1 MSFDPRAAWDA
12 IISSPMFGL
21 ALTLLVY
28 QGAVWLFERCGR
40 RPAVNPVLVT
50 MLVIIA
56 VLSVS
61 GVAYQTYFDSAKMV
75 HLLLGPATVALA
87 VPLYRQLPSL
97 IRSWYAVLATA
108 LAGSAVALISV
119 VVSARL
125 LGASSAVQLSLAPKS
140 VTTPI
145 AMGVSE
151 RIGGIPSLTAV
162 LVVLTGVAGAIFGTW
177 ILNLARVRSPSA
189 RGLAFGI
196 SAHAIG
202 TTRAFQEG
210 ETQGAYAGLAIGLAG
225 IVTAILTPLL
235 IGWLTKV

>member
-12 IISSPMFGL
+12 VIASPLFGL
-21 ALTLLVY
+21 GLTLLVY

-50 MLVIIA
+50 MVVIIA
-56 VLSVS
+56 ILSVC
-61 GVAYQTYFDSAKMV
+61 GIAYQTYFDSAKMV

-97 IRSWYAVLATA
+97 VRSWPAVLATA
-108 LAGSAVALISV
+108 LLGSAVALVSTVI
-119 VVSARL
+119 SARW
-125 LGASSAVQLSLAPKS
+125 LGAPPEILLSVAPKS

-145 AMGVSE
+145 AMGISE

-162 LVVLTGVAGAIFGTW
+162 LVVLTGVVGAVFGSW
-177 ILNLARVRSPSA
+177 ILTLARVRSPSA

-235 IGWLTKV
+235 IGWLIHF